1 MRALLLVL
9 LLAAGCATRQTPPPR
24 PAPQPRVEPAKPRPA
39 WKPVPAVADGKPVPG
54 GRAHVVKPG
63 ETGLAIAQAYGVPW
77 RTIAAANGI
86 GFDSVIRVGQ
96 TLFVPTGPHAAAA
109 PGPRTSQPPR
119 QAPPQGRPPG
129 PRPDPE
135 ALAKAFTLDID
146 ELVSGSA
153 VAAPAAPSAPAAG
166 AAPLPPPAARPAPVA
181 PRLAWPVD
189 GRVILSGF
197 GPKPGGKVNEGVTI
211 KAVRGAPV
219 RAAAAGTVLYVGDAI
234 ESFGLLVLLRHEG
247 GAVTAYGH
255 LEDAL
260 VQTGA
265 RVEQGAII
273 GRAGS
278 SGVAREP
285 QLMFQLRLGR
295 KAVDPLPHLRG
306 QA

>member
-1 MRALLLVL
+1 MQRSALLLLVL
-9 LLAAGCATRQTPPPR
+9 LAGCATRER
-24 PAPQPRVEPAKPRPA
+24 PAPAPAPQSRIEPAKPAPA
-39 WKPVPAVADGKPVPG
+39 WKPVPAVADGRPVPG

-63 ETGLAIAQAYGVPW
+63 ETGLAIAQAYKVPW

-96 TLFVPTGPHAAAA
+96 TLFVPTA
-109 PGPRTSQPPR
+109 PGNPQPSSRP
-119 QAPPQGRPPG
+119 PPQGRPAAA
-129 PRPDPE
+129 RPDPE
-135 ALAKAFTLDID
+135 ALAKSFTLDID
-146 ELVSGSA
+146 ELVSGA
-153 VAAPAAPSAPAAG
+153 TVATPARPAG
-166 AAPLPPPAARPAPVA
+166 AAAPTPRPAPVA

-189 GRVILSGF
+189 GRVVTSTF

-211 KAVRGAPV
+211 RALRGSPV
-219 RAAAAGTVLYVGDAI
+219 RAAAGGTVLYVGDAI
-234 ESFGLLVLLRHEG
+234 DSFGLLVLLRHEG

-260 VQTGA
+260 VATGA
-265 RVEQGAII
+265 KVEQGAII
-273 GRAGS
+273 GRAGA
-278 SGVAREP
+278 SGNAREP

>member
-1 MRALLLVL
+1 MRALILLLL
-9 LLAAGCATRQTPPPR
+9 LLAAGCATRQAPPPV
-24 PAPQPRVEPAKPRPA
+24 PQPRVEPARPRPA
-39 WKPVPAVADGKPVPG
+39 WKPVQAVADGKPVPG

-63 ETGLAIAQAYGVPW
+63 ETGLAIAHAYGVPW
-77 RTIAAANGI
+77 RTIAAANAI

-96 TLFVPTGPHAAAA
+96 TLFVPTGPRAAAA
-109 PGPRTSQPPR
+109 PPPRTGQPPR
-119 QAPPQGRPPG
+119 QAPPPGRPATAP
-129 PRPDPE
+129 PDPE

-146 ELVSGSA
+146 ELVSGA
-153 VAAPAAPSAPAAG
+153 TVAAPAAPSAPTAG
-166 AAPLPPPAARPAPVA
+166 AAPLPPPAARPVPVA

-189 GRVILSGF
+189 GRVILSSF
-197 GPKPGGKVNEGVTI
+197 GPKPGGRVNEGVTI

-219 RAAAAGTVLYVGDAI
+219 RAAAAGMVLYVGDAI
-234 ESFGLLVLLRHEG
+234 DSFGLLVLLRHEG

-278 SGVAREP
+278 SGAAREP

>member
-1 MRALLLVL
+1 MRWLSVL
-9 LLAAGCATRQTPPPR
+9 LLLAGCAAPER
-24 PAPQPRVEPAKPRPA
+24 PAPRSGSEAVQSRPA
-39 WKPVPAVADGKPVPG
+39 WKPVPAVADGRPVPG

-63 ETGLAIAQAYGVPW
+63 ETGLAIARAYGVPW

-96 TLFVPTGPHAAAA
+96 TLFVPTAPRAATS
-109 PGPRTSQPPR
+109 PPTRPRQPP
-119 QAPPQGRPPG
+119 PGRPPT
-129 PRPDPE
+129 PDPE
-135 ALAKAFTLDID
+135 ALARTFTLDID

-153 VAAPAAPSAPAAG
+153 VAAPAKRAEAPA
-166 AAPLPPPAARPAPVA
+166 PRPAVVA

-189 GRVILSGF
+189 GRVILSTF
-197 GPKPGGKVNEGVTI
+197 GPKPGGRVNEGVTI
-211 KAVRGAPV
+211 RALRGSPV
-219 RAAAAGTVLYVGDAI
+219 RAAAPGTVLYVGDAI
-234 ESFGLLVLLRHEG
+234 ASFGLLVLLRHEG

-255 LEDAL
+255 LEEAL
-260 VQTGA
+260 VAPGT
-265 RVEQGAII
+265 RVEQGAIL

-278 SGVAREP
+278 SGNAREP